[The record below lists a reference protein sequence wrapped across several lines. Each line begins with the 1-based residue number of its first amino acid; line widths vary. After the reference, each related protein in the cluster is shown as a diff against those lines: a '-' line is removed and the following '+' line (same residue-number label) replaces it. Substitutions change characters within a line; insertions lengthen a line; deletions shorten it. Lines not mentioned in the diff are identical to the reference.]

1 MRAYLICRNFSV
13 NDGMYPAGHAAN
25 GTTQGLPVAIGRE
38 RGRTTYSGG
47 GGDDWSGRSAGAT
60 VDWDERVFVDGSLSG
75 GSSPGSDRS
84 HYGSGASIYSSVT
97 SRTISSSG
105 SGGSTISSSSG
116 RRRTTHRR

>member
-13 NDGMYPAGHAAN
+13 NDGMYPTGHTAN

-38 RGRTTYSGG
+38 RGRITYSGG
-47 GGDDWSGRSAGAT
+47 SDDWSGRSATAT
-60 VDWDERVFVDGSLSG
+60 VDWDERVFADGSLSG

-105 SGGSTISSSSG
+105 SGGSSSSTSG
-116 RRRTTHRR
+116 RRRTTGRR